1 MKSGSRACRTCKR
14 WAALKTKRLKRYSET
29 MPDQTNEPSRC
40 PICKKPVPAG
50 EQAQHFPF
58 CSKRCRQ
65 IDLGKW
71 FQGDYQI
78 SRPIEQRDLEEGVD

>member
-1 MKSGSRACRTCKR
+1 MMVRPNNTNSDDCEAASDATSPCPTC
-14 WAALKTKRLKRYSET
+14 
-29 MPDQTNEPSRC
+29 
-40 PICKKPVPAG
+40 G
-50 EQAQHFPF
+50 EAVTESAVTHPF

-71 FQGDYQI
+71 LSGDYVI